1 MVTFEKICYTNHRVT
16 YIKHFG
22 GRKMK
27 KFFKFGCLG
36 IIALIVIGIIAAVVG
51 GGDSEEV
58 KKEKAK
64 TYKINE
70 VVKGK
75 KVDVTVTKV
84 EEKSSVGPE
93 IVKKTASDG
102 GTIVAVQYNM
112 KNTSDKPVGSFSLPT
127 VQLVDEKGTKYDSDV
142 EASASYA
149 TETNIDNSKVLS
161 DLNPDI
167 QVTGTKAFEVSKE
180 KYGAGKWYLLIDGDY
195 KVEIK

>member
-1 MVTFEKICYTNHRVT
+1 
-16 YIKHFG
+16 
-22 GRKMK
+22 MK

-36 IIALIVIGIIAAVVG
+36 IIALVVIGIVVAVAG
-51 GGDSEEV
+51 GGDSEET
-58 KKEKAK
+58 KTEKAK
-64 TYKINE
+64 TYKVNE
-70 VVKGK
+70 VVKAK

-84 EEKSSVGPE
+84 EEKASVGPG
-93 IVKKTASDG
+93 IVKKDASNG

-112 KNTSDKPVGSFSLPT
+112 KNTSDKPVNSFSLPT
-127 VQLVDEKGTKYDSDV
+127 IQLVDEKGTKYDADV